1 VSPLADRVALVT
13 GASRGIGLAI
23 AEALREAGSRVVRIA
38 RSLHDGHDQ
47 HFTDFGCDIT
57 DEVTVRGT
65 VERLIGEVG
74 VPDILVNNAGTFLL
88 KPFAEMSKQE
98 LEEQLAVNL
107 VGPFIVLRELLP
119 HLIRLGRG
127 RIVTI
132 GSVADY
138 RTFPGNAAYGAS
150 KRGLR
155 ALHEVLQEELA
166 GTGVR
171 ATLISP
177 GPTDTRLWDPLDPD
191 RREDLPGRASMLQPN
206 DVAEAVL
213 FAVTRPDRVTVDV
226 LRLQPGR

>member
-107 VGPFIVLRELLP
+107 VGPFIPFPGTPPTARANAACE
-119 HLIRLGRG
+119 RSTRSCRKSWRG
-127 RIVTI
+127 Q
-132 GSVADY
+132 GSV
-138 RTFPGNAAYGAS
+138 
-150 KRGLR
+150 
-155 ALHEVLQEELA
+155 
-166 GTGVR
+166 
-171 ATLISP
+171 
-177 GPTDTRLWDPLDPD
+177 
-191 RREDLPGRASMLQPN
+191 RR
-206 DVAEAVL
+206 
-213 FAVTRPDRVTVDV
+213 
-226 LRLQPGR
+226 

>member
-1 VSPLADRVALVT
+1 
-13 GASRGIGLAI
+13 
-23 AEALREAGSRVVRIA
+23 
-38 RSLHDGHDQ
+38 
-47 HFTDFGCDIT
+47 
-57 DEVTVRGT
+57 
-65 VERLIGEVG
+65 
-74 VPDILVNNAGTFLL
+74 
-88 KPFAEMSKQE
+88 M
-98 LEEQLAVNL
+98 
-107 VGPFIVLRELLP
+107 
-119 HLIRLGRG
+119 GRG

>member
-177 GPTDTRLWDPLDPD
+177 DPAGPGD
-191 RREDLPGRASMLQPN
+191 RRRTSSPAGAL
-206 DVAEAVL
+206 
-213 FAVTRPDRVTVDV
+213 RPRIPCSSSSSNTFGA
-226 LRLQPGR
+226 LRRTMRPTSSSYSKR